1 MRETHLNYLDRIVQ
15 LLWGRVVDTATELSL
30 QTVKNY
36 HDNFNI
42 NTQQTNFSFLVLRRP
57 HDNLAY

>member
-1 MRETHLNYLDRIVQ
+1 MREAHQNYLDRIVQ

-57 HDNLAY
+57 HDNLVY